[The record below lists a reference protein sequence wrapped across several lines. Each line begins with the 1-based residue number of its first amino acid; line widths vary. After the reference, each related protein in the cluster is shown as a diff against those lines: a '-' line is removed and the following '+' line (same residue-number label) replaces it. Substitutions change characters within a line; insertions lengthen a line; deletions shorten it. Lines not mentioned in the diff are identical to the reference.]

1 MPAQQLSNRLSERYT
16 DDPWRRL
23 IRPRQADWPAGVG
36 VAIADPRAMVA
47 HETTGWPA
55 RERGPDMFAKEFLND
70 PGNPHRGYTTQL
82 FVSGD
87 GTVMLGMEPPR
98 ESFHANFVNGWA
110 FGSET
115 GHAAGNYPGNEH
127 LGPATESDSTWVVV
141 PNPHPP
147 PATIRQHG
155 PNWGAT
161 IPFQMMLVNS
171 WLPLSGN
178 DDMGDPAH
186 EDLPG
191 IKMWARHAAF
201 SEVVIGWWT
210 TARYAGPWREPQ
222 RVPEMLFN
230 DAQYRAWALLARF
243 MAERWLLPRNVP
255 LLPHKTRVPGTGV
268 NPGQHGMLTDAA
280 SFASIVLA
288 DEGVSRSPA
297 TFGLPAAPV
306 PPTDAQLQAQYPTGL
321 NAAGN
326 VNRQWRSF
334 FDVYRGFHGHGFSGD
349 PGRRRDHDCPG
360 PMFDWHRFAR
370 ELWDWWWHPF
380 DFNPANPNSAVAA
393 RPYSPGSWDGDTPV
407 REHFWGTA
415 VTVPLGRVVPGLHGP
430 TGSPATFELPTGS
443 RIYAMANGELVAA
456 RFPAETGGV
465 NLAFMVVRHEVF
477 HRLDGRAAAPAPP
490 GGLPTF
496 ANRIDYDVAP
506 TSLYALYMHLG
517 RPVGMRFDRVDP
529 GNPDWLNRMLARF
542 TECDLGATFRQ
553 SAAGQGI
560 PNDKWNNRPPG
571 SVRRPT
577 VNEAWMTDLNDYRAA
592 LQRLTSGD
600 IMLASRDLMGTPI
613 RVVLGDWLGNAGVI
627 RRDASGTKRGVRV
640 EIFSRELISSTDWTM
655 TVTDATRLFDPLLD
669 PDGRPAAVRYPSE
682 WSPAPDAPERARLTA
697 LGVDDPGQVA
707 WWDTVQAETA
717 ANPRFPADGR
727 LDGGGMAVHY
737 DPYDF
742 LPWINQRTWRSEWPK
757 YRAVQ
762 DPANPAANPDHP
774 IPRS

>member
-1 MPAQQLSNRLSERYT
+1 VPAQQLSSRLEERYT
-16 DDPWRRL
+16 DDPWTRS
-23 IRPRQADWPAGVG
+23 ISPGQANWPAGLAG
-36 VAIADPRAMVA
+36 HPIADPRAMVV
-47 HETTGWPA
+47 HETSGWATRGRGAGMFDEAFLP
-55 RERGPDMFAKEFLND
+55 GPDH
-70 PGNPHRGYTTQL
+70 PHTGETTQL
-82 FVSGD
+82 YVSGD
-87 GTVMLGMEPPR
+87 GTVMLGMELPQ
-98 ESFHANFVNGWA
+98 ETWHATFVNDWA

-115 GHAAGNYPGNEH
+115 GHGWGNYKSNDH
-127 LGPATESDSTWVVV
+127 LGPATSTDERKTL
-141 PNPHPP
+141 PNPAPP
-147 PATIRQHG
+147 PATIPNPALGG
-155 PNWGAT
+155 PTALR
-161 IPFQMMLVNS
+161 MLARNR
-171 WLPLSGN
+171 WMPLSGN
-178 DDMGDPAH
+178 DDMTDPAH

-191 IKMWARHAAF
+191 IKMWARHAGF
-201 SEVVIGWWT
+201 DEVLITWWT
-210 TARYAGPWREPQ
+210 TVGYNGPWRQEQ
-222 RVPEMLFN
+222 RVPEMLFSEQ
-230 DAQYRAWALLARF
+230 QYRAWALMARYI
-243 MAERWLLPRNVP
+243 AERWLLPRNVP
-255 LLPHKTRVPGTGV
+255 LLPHKMRAAGNGV
-268 NPGQHGMLTDAA
+268 NVGPHSLINDAA
-280 SFASIVLA
+280 SFAAMVLA

-306 PPTDAQLQAQYPTGL
+306 PPINARLQARYPSGL

-326 VNRQWRSF
+326 VNSHWTSF

-349 PGRRRDHDCPG
+349 PRRRRDHDCPG

-380 DFNPANPNSAVAA
+380 DFNPVTPNAAVAA
-393 RPYSPGSWDGDTPV
+393 RLYSPSSWDGDTPLK
-407 REHFWGTA
+407 EHYWGTA
-415 VTVPLGRVVPGLHGP
+415 VTVPQGRVVQGLHGR
-430 TGSPATFELPTGS
+430 TGSPSTFELPTGS

-506 TSLYALYMHLG
+506 TTIYALYMHLG

-542 TECDLGATFRQ
+542 KECDLGVTFRQ
-553 SAAGQGI
+553 SVTGQGI

-577 VNEAWMTDLNDYRAA
+577 VNEAWTTDLNDYRTA
-592 LQRLTSGD
+592 LQRLANGD
-600 IMLASRDLMGTPI
+600 IMLTSRDLMGTPI

-627 RRDASGTKRGVRV
+627 RRHASGTRRGVRV
-640 EIFSRELISSTDWTM
+640 EIFSRELISTTDWAM
-655 TVTDATRLFDPLLD
+655 TVTDAARRFDPLMD
-669 PDGRPAAVRYPSE
+669 PDGRPMAARYPSE
-682 WSPAPDAPERARLTA
+682 WSRTPDAAERARLTA

-737 DPYDF
+737 EPYDF

-757 YRAVQ
+757 YRAVH
-762 DPANPAANPDHP
+762 DPANPAAIPDHP